1 MTEKK
6 VLEEVKAYLLENEE
20 ELQAAVREVIS
31 WNGELDHYDWYV
43 NDEEFFNMFF
53 EGKTDEVVRAVC
65 FGDFNYG
72 DDYVRFNAYGN
83 LETANEYTIIKEMKD
98 DIEDIADAVIRNIDN
113 IDVSDELVSI
123 IEQIEDEE
131 DEE

>member
-20 ELQAAVREVIS
+20 ELQAAVREVIA
-31 WNGELDHYDWYV
+31 WNGELDHYDWFE

-53 EGKTDEVVRAVC
+53 EGKTNEAVRAVC

-72 DDYVRFNAYGN
+72 DDYVRFDGYGN
-83 LETANEYTIIKEMKD
+83 LVTANEYTVIREMKD

-123 IEQIEDEE
+123 VEQDEE
-131 DEE
+131 DE